1 MQLRR
6 RGIDTI
12 VLCGIST
19 SHWRGYYSKRGY
31 QLGYHQIF
39 VEDAMTASTN
49 EEHDY
54 VCKYIF
60 PRIGRI
66 RSTEEVTLSLR

>member
-1 MQLRR
+1 M
-6 RGIDTI
+6 DT
-12 VLCGIST
+12 T
-19 SHWRGYYSKRGY
+19 AREAFQHGYR
-31 QLGYHQIF
+31 QIF
-39 VEDAMTASTN
+39 AEDAMAASTK

-66 RSTEEVTLSLR
+66 RTSKEVALLLK